1 MNFSKITPAFKE
13 AFHIF
18 NFETMF
24 EENITEYINNITE
37 KIKDIQ
43 TFGNIIELID
53 EKRMKEDNQKD
64 YIRILKEKYK
74 SVIKDNIKSIKN
86 DKLNN
91 GIKTIAKFVSKI
103 FLFDKIIKKYT
114 KSRKNLYT
122 TYIYKMIKFQK
133 KKEETML

>member
-1 MNFSKITPAFKE
+1 VNFSKITPAFKE

-53 EKRMKEDNQKD
+53 EKRMKEENQKD
-64 YIRILKEKYK
+64 YIRILKEKYR
-74 SVIKDNIKSIKN
+74 SVIKDNINLIKN
-86 DKLNN
+86 DKELKN

-103 FLFDKIIKKYT
+103 FLFDKINNDINNDIMTDKKND
-114 KSRKNLYT
+114 KNNAFF
-122 TYIYKMIKFQK
+122 KR
-133 KKEETML
+133 